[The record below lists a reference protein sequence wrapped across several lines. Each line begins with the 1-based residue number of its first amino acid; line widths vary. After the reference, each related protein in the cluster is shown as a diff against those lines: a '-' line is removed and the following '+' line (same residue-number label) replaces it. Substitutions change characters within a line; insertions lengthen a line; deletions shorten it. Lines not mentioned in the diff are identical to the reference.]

1 MVLWMLRP
9 HTPGCHKPKLYN
21 PETLIFCIM
30 CAPHYGPWGHG
41 SYDVTCALLADVL
54 TNLCAEC

>member
-30 CAPHYGPWGHG
+30 CAPPLQALG
-41 SYDVTCALLADVL
+41 SRLL
-54 TNLCAEC
+54 